1 MSTTWFYAPDL
12 PNVSILPEE
21 EARHCLNVLRH
32 KVGDEVVVTNGK
44 GGLYKVQILGNT
56 IKSCGLSVI
65 EALEIKMPKPPEIHL
80 GIAPPKAADR
90 MEWMVEKLTET
101 GISSITPLLARNSER
116 TRVNPDRLQRVAIAA
131 MKQSQKPWLPQMG
144 EIERL
149 TDLLQS
155 PFEGHKLIAHL
166 ADGSVPLP
174 EAYTTQAPVRIVI
187 GPEGDFTAEELA
199 LAEANGFRQ
208 VRLSPYRLRTETA
221 ALVACQAINFAN
233 DLW

>member
-1 MSTTWFYAPDL
+1 MSTTWFYAPEL
-12 PNVSILPEE
+12 PEVQSLPEE

-32 KVGDEVVVTNGK
+32 KVGDEVIVTNGN
-44 GGLYKVQILGNT
+44 GGLYKVRILGNT
-56 IKSCGLSVI
+56 IRSCEIAVV
-65 EALEIKMPKPPEIHL
+65 EELELKIPKPPEIHL

-90 MEWMVEKLTET
+90 MEWLVEKLTET
-101 GISSITPLLARNSER
+101 GIVSITPLLARNSER
-116 TRVNPDRLQRVAIAA
+116 IRVNTDRLQRVAIAA
-131 MKQSQKPWLPQMG
+131 MKQSQKPWLPQIG
-144 EIERL
+144 DIERL
-149 TDLLQS
+149 TDWLQS

-174 EAYTTQAPVRIVI
+174 EAYTTQVPVRIVI
-187 GPEGDFTAEELA
+187 GPEGDFTDEELA

-233 DLW
+233 NLW